1 MRASTRRL
9 RLGGDLELQL
19 EPRTLPTG
27 ELVLDVMLQ
36 PDTPG
41 VAEMPGGRL
50 LLPLQ
55 HARRI
60 AGAILVE
67 AERAAVAEVFR
78 PLPGPPR
85 PPEAA

>member
-1 MRASTRRL
+1 MSANGRRF
-9 RLGGDLELQL
+9 RLGADLELHLQ
-19 EPRTLPTG
+19 PRTLPTG
-27 ELVLDVMLQ
+27 ELVLDVVLRL
-36 PDTPG
+36 DSPG

-50 LLPLQ
+50 LLPLC

-78 PLPGPPR
+78 PLPGPPE
-85 PPEAA
+85 PPVAA